1 VHSAAALRLGYVRAV
16 GPVDLRRRAPGAK
29 APVLILGF
37 NAGLE
42 DLLHPRR
49 QRQGQ
54 RQRQRLA
61 LRAFVVPTLRQA
73 QGRLLR
79 KRREGWGT
87 RFVSCG
93 GEVKVPVPRLFKER
107 RDKDGPPGI
116 DPPFA
121 KLIRGGWFAKV
132 FFMSDRVMS
141 ESAMSEST
149 EQIRELLDSVY
160 RVDSG
165 RILATLIR
173 LLGDFDLAEEA
184 MHEAFAA
191 ALSLWPKSG
200 VPGNPRPWLISTAR
214 FKAIDTL
221 RRRARFDASQDE
233 FVRYFEAQSIS
244 AERSNK
250 NEEHGLEDDYL
261 EDDRLRLIFTCCHPS
276 LAPDARVALTLREVC
291 GLTTEEIAKAF
302 LITPRTLAQRVVRA
316 KAKIRETPIRY
327 EVPTPGE
334 LPERLGAVLQVI
346 YLVFNEG
353 YSAAAGAEVTR
364 AELTGEAIRLGR
376 LLVELHLTELGPEP
390 EVIGLLSLML
400 LQESRRAA
408 RNSPTGELILL
419 ENQDRALWNR
429 EQIAEGVAL
438 LEKALQYRQKSR
450 RFGSYTLQAAIAA
463 VHAEAESVA
472 RTDWRQIV
480 ALYDRLLQVQPSPV
494 VQLNRAVAIAMRDG
508 PEAGLTNIDA
518 VLEHGELANYYLAH
532 SARADMCRRLGRTA
546 EARASYEKAL
556 ALTQQEPERQFLQE
570 RIRQLK

>member
-1 VHSAAALRLGYVRAV
+1 MSGLQPADFNSEINQFSAPLPHCPASAALCDEKLGVGLLAV
-16 GPVDLRRRAPGAK
+16 LPV
-29 APVLILGF
+29 
-37 NAGLE
+37 
-42 DLLHPRR
+42 
-49 QRQGQ
+49 
-54 RQRQRLA
+54 
-61 LRAFVVPTLRQA
+61 
-73 QGRLLR
+73 
-79 KRREGWGT
+79 
-87 RFVSCG
+87 
-93 GEVKVPVPRLFKER
+93 
-107 RDKDGPPGI
+107 
-116 DPPFA
+116 
-121 KLIRGGWFAKV
+121 IRGSWFAKV
-132 FFMSDRVMS
+132 VVMS
-141 ESAMSEST
+141 ERST
-149 EQIRELLDSVY
+149 EQIRELLDSLY

-191 ALSLWPKSG
+191 ALSLWPSSG

-233 FVRYFEAQSIS
+233 LVRYLEAQWSS
-244 AERSNK
+244 AERSN
-250 NEEHGLEDDYL
+250 EEDSL

-276 LAPDARVALTLREVC
+276 LAPEAHVALTLREVC

-302 LITPRTLAQRVVRA
+302 LITPRTLAQRIVRA
-316 KAKIRETPIRY
+316 KAKIRETPIPY
-327 EVPTPGE
+327 EVPTPQE

-376 LLVELHLTELGPEP
+376 LLTELRPEP
-390 EVIGLLSLML
+390 EAIMGLLSLML
-400 LQESRRAA
+400 LQESRHAA
-408 RNSPTGELILL
+408 RTSPAGELILL
-419 ENQDRALWNR
+419 ENQDRSLWNR

-438 LEKALQYRQKSR
+438 LEKALKSR

-472 RTDWRQIV
+472 ATDWRQIV
-480 ALYDRLLQVQPSPV
+480 ALYDRLLRIQPSPV

-508 PEAGLTNIDA
+508 PEAGLAHIDA

-532 SARADMCRRLGRTA
+532 SARADMYRRLGRTA
-546 EARASYEKAL
+546 EARSVL
-556 ALTQQEPERQFLQE
+556 
-570 RIRQLK
+570 

>member
-1 VHSAAALRLGYVRAV
+1 
-16 GPVDLRRRAPGAK
+16 
-29 APVLILGF
+29 
-37 NAGLE
+37 
-42 DLLHPRR
+42 
-49 QRQGQ
+49 
-54 RQRQRLA
+54 
-61 LRAFVVPTLRQA
+61 
-73 QGRLLR
+73 
-79 KRREGWGT
+79 
-87 RFVSCG
+87 
-93 GEVKVPVPRLFKER
+93 
-107 RDKDGPPGI
+107 
-116 DPPFA
+116 
-121 KLIRGGWFAKV
+121 
-132 FFMSDRVMS
+132 MSERVMPERS
-141 ESAMSEST
+141 PQQINDQISA
-149 EQIRELLDSVY
+149 QIRELLDSLY
-160 RVDSG
+160 REDSG

-191 ALSLWPKSG
+191 ALALWPKSG

-221 RRRARFDASQDE
+221 RRRSRFDASQDE
-233 FVRYFEAQSIS
+233 LVHYIEAQSS
-244 AERSNK
+244 PAENSNAD
-250 NEEHGLEDDYL
+250 EFL

-276 LAPDARVALTLREVC
+276 LPPEARVALTLREVC

-302 LITPRTLAQRVVRA
+302 LTTPRTLAQRIVRA
-316 KAKIRETPIRY
+316 KAKIREDQIPY
-327 EVPTPGE
+327 EVPTPQA

-376 LLVELHLTELGPEP
+376 LLLDLHLNDLQPEP
-390 EVIGLLSLML
+390 EVVGLLALML

-408 RNSPTGELILL
+408 RTSPTGELILL
-419 ENQDRALWNR
+419 ENQDRSLWNK

-438 LEKALQYRQKSR
+438 LEKAMTSR

-463 VHAEAESVA
+463 VHAEAESVSA
-472 RTDWRQIV
+472 TDWRQIV
-480 ALYDRLLQVQPSPV
+480 ALYDQLLRIQPSPV

-508 PEAGLTNIDA
+508 PEAGLAHIDA

-532 SARADMCRRLGRTA
+532 SARADMYRRLGRTA

-556 ALTQQEPERQFLQE
+556 ALTLQEPERQFLQE